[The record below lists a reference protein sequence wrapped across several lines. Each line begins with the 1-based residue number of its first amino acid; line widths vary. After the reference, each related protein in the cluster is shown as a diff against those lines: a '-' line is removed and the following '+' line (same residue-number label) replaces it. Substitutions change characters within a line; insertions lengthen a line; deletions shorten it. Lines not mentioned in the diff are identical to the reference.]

1 MFVWRRSSSLKD
13 YGREKRE
20 MGKFGNLKVEWVDGG
35 PVNEKSMR
43 RESISM

>member
-1 MFVWRRSSSLKD
+1 MWRRSSSLKD
-13 YGREKRE
+13 YVREKRE
-20 MGKFGNLKVEWVDGG
+20 MGKFGNLKVEWDGG